1 MMSLEEWRA
10 YRHQSVTGPQGD
22 LALILLENI
31 QEPTRIDGIPGLWAP
46 STSASSGLLL
56 TASISDGIT
65 VDSHLVDGTVTLET
79 DVSVVRITDTKSA
92 MATEQPGSEHLLA
105 VWDTQTEPVRSFE
118 SISAYPYDPQWVIEG
133 AFVAGKQ
140 GQTASFAHIADQEG
154 SLRQHRSPGEIE
166 FEIEGVSYRMTPF
179 ASGEALIVIFG
190 DQTNGHD
197 TYGLGRMVLVT
208 VNDDGSVVLDF
219 NRAFLPSC
227 AFSHHFNCP
236 IPPRQNRLP
245 FEVKAGEKQVV
256 HR

>member
-1 MMSLEEWRA
+1 MMPLEEWRA
-10 YRHQSVTGPQGD
+10 YRHQSVIGPQGD
-22 LALILLENI
+22 LALILLQNI

-46 STSASSGLLL
+46 RTSASNGLLL

-65 VDSHLVDGTVTLET
+65 VDGRPVEGTVTLES
-79 DVSVVRITDTKSA
+79 DVSVVQFSDTLSA

-105 VWDTQTEPVRSFE
+105 VWDIQIEPVQSFD
-118 SISAYPYDPQWVIEG
+118 SISTYPYDPQWIIEG
-133 AFVAGKQ
+133 TYVAGEQ

-154 SLRQHRSPGEIE
+154 SLRHHQSPGEIQ
-166 FEIEGVSYRMTPF
+166 FEVDGVPCRMTPF
-179 ASGEALIVIFG
+179 ASGESLIIIFG
-190 DQTNGHD
+190 DLTNGQE
-197 TYGLGRMVLVT
+197 TYGLGRMLLVT
-208 VNDDGSVVLDF
+208 VNTDGTAVLDF